1 VKQDNHPRRDQK
13 VKKNDLL
20 LFALL
25 AAGAATFM
33 YAVIKRLKAAPAPSY
48 NRPKGGERVGD
59 FEAFIG
65 S

>member
-1 VKQDNHPRRDQK
+1 
-13 VKKNDLL
+13 VKKNNLL

-25 AAGAATFM
+25 AAGTATFVF
-33 YAVIKRLKAAPAPSY
+33 AVVKKLKAVAVPTYA
-48 NRPKGGERVGD
+48 RPKGGEKVGD